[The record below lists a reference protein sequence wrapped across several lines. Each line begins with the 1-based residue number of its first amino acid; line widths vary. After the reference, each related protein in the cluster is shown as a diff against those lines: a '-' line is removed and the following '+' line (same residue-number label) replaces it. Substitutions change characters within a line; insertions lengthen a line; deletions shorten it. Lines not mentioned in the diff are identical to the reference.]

1 MRYAI
6 RSDTDTVKW
15 AVIDTAFADQRVGM
29 HLTAEAAVDHAF
41 AEQELWRR
49 HDPAAE
55 RLARLMP

>member
-6 RSDTDTVKW
+6 RYDTDSRKW
-15 AVIDTAFADQRVGM
+15 VVIDTAIADQTVGM